1 MTERETMIRSVLF
14 LVIGILLLLSL
25 VICVYIVSSERD
37 LVKTEADVLD
47 VTKDV
52 DGTGNNVIKISYD
65 AAGINQNTEI
75 NYKDDVNVDD
85 KITIYYHENNVKDV
99 KTNKTSKLIFICPA
113 IGLVLCVFGLFELF
127 RKDHIPNEEEEFKT
141 SVINVVDNTQQLKIV
156 TDNTSAKEYVKTP
169 EEKVETEVRTIKKVE
184 QKPVASSPIVS
195 QAVSVTP
202 KVVDN
207 TDVMAKKPVPVVN
220 NNHQVVQPQQ
230 STKTANAPKPELP
243 VTKPVE
249 KNLEK
254 PSTEVTNKVVV
265 QSKETKPLQNVES
278 AVLKKVQNSSAD
290 GNGKVSLNE
299 NEIKDVIRD
308 VLKEVLQEVKEEK
321 EPPKKVEQRRVLPN
335 YYYISGTSLIYVE
348 PGKESKEIEL
358 KTIKKVV
365 RTINSEGNVV
375 KLVVSNDE
383 IKCILTNMKNIDL
396 EQVANLLHNKMR
408 TIDENF
414 NEEIEHKEY

>member
-25 VICVYIVSSERD
+25 VICVYIVSGEKD
-37 LVKTEADVLD
+37 LIKTEADVIN

-52 DGTGNNVIKISYD
+52 DGTGNNVITISYE
-65 AAGINQNTEI
+65 AAGINQNTDI

-85 KITIYYHENNVKDV
+85 KITIYYHENNVKSV
-99 KTNKTSKLIFICPA
+99 KTYKTSKLIFICPA
-113 IGLVLCVFGLFELF
+113 IGLVLCIFGLFELF
-127 RKDHIPNEEEEFKT
+127 RKDRVTNDEDEFKT

-156 TDNTSAKEYVKTP
+156 TDNTTAKEYVKTP

-195 QAVSVTP
+195 QAVSTAP
-202 KVVDN
+202 KVVEN
-207 TDVMAKKPVPVVN
+207 TDIMAKKPVPVVN
-220 NNHQVVQPQQ
+220 NNHQAVIPQ
-230 STKTANAPKPELP
+230 TTVKTNTSVKPELP

-249 KNLEK
+249 KAPEK
-254 PSTEVTNKVVV
+254 SSTVVENKPIE
-265 QSKETKPLQNVES
+265 QSKESKPLSTVEN
-278 AVLKKVQNSSAD
+278 AVLKKVQNSNTESN
-290 GNGKVSLNE
+290 GNVSLNE

-308 VLKEVLQEVKEEK
+308 VLKEVLKEVKEEK
-321 EPPKKVEQRRVLPN
+321 EPPKKVEQKRVLPN